1 MWLDELNETELHIME
16 TSIRAALAND
26 ELSGHT
32 KLNAQQVL
40 SQIEDYLWSS
50 VCRGSP
56 VDLDQLQTGR

>member
-1 MWLDELNETELHIME
+1 MWLDELNETELHVME

-40 SQIEDYLWSS
+40 SQIEDYLWNS
-50 VCRGSP
+50 VCLGTP
-56 VDLDQLQTGR
+56 ANLDQLQTGR

>member
-1 MWLDELNETELHIME
+1 MWLDELNENEIHVME

-32 KLNAQQVL
+32 KINAQQVL
-40 SQIEDYLWSS
+40 NQIEDYLWNS

-56 VDLDQLQTGR
+56 VDLDQFQTGR

>member
-1 MWLDELNETELHIME
+1 MWLDELNETELHVME

-40 SQIEDYLWSS
+40 SQIEDYLWNN
-50 VCRGSP
+50 VCLGTP
-56 VDLDQLQTGR
+56 ANLDQLQTGR